1 MENPNMHL
9 RHEDRRKYIYAPFQ
23 TLMKFSNLHIF
34 IYTFTYMRDKI
45 CAYKILENF
54 DLLQPEFN
62 PARVMLYTLNFFLL
76 CLNVS
81 TFD

>member
-9 RHEDRRKYIYAPFQ
+9 RHEDRRKYIYAPFR
-23 TLMKFSNLHIF
+23 TLMKFSNV
-34 IYTFTYMRDKI
+34 FTYMKDKI